1 MIKNNNQY
9 LDASDRLNS
18 VRQRLKAYKN
28 DSDNF
33 DSQLLV
39 PALELEESKLEDE
52 IREYLDLRELP
63 FDIALETVL
72 NKHML
77 IDNIGELLAKLRM
90 AAKKSQ
96 TELANELG
104 WEQPN
109 LSRFESENY
118 SSQTI
123 SKIIEYASAL
133 GVYLHVIPS
142 FLEKVDLNIKKSV
155 VIKNKPLFNIP
166 RNDYTL
172 SGTLDNNND
181 SKVEDVLSYV
191 GRIDNTSTT

>member
-9 LDASDRLNS
+9 IDARDRLNS
-18 VRQRLKAYKN
+18 VRQSLETYKN
-28 DSDNF
+28 DPNNF
-33 DSQLLV
+33 DVQFLV
-39 PALELEESKLEDE
+39 PALEIEVGKLEDD
-52 IREYLDLRELP
+52 IQEYLDLRELP
-63 FDIALETVL
+63 FEIALETVL
-72 NKHML
+72 NRHML

-96 TELANELG
+96 TDLANELG

-133 GVYLHVIPS
+133 GIYLHVIPS
-142 FLEKVDLNIKKSV
+142 SLEKIDLNIKPSV
-155 VIKNKPLFNIP
+155 VIKNKPLVNVP
-166 RNDYTL
+166 RNDYTS

-181 SKVEDVLSYV
+181 LTVEDVFSFV
-191 GRIDNTSTT
+191 GQIGNTSTT